1 MRWYPLRGVL
11 AIFLLWGWSGVL
23 AVFFLSMGDRVWEFG
38 GSFAGFSIVE
48 ALQELQHSNGF
59 IVGIWALMLGVFFGI
74 TLVVIPVILSSGF
87 IISFLLSGAPSLHH
101 FRRLFPGVTPRF
113 AINHPV
119 FVITDAIQGCA
130 DAHSAGGE
138 AKMLELSEVSGQLA
152 RVSRRLI
159 RSHRSRGAMPWKSH
173 RRAAVKEHAG
183 RVIGRLR
190 TVEQKLDRDPGP
202 ALAELGDLLLTIA
215 DRYAQGRLGALL
227 DDDLSDVV
235 PVRQRSGDAVRA
247 ALAVVL
253 TVGAVFA
260 VASLDLPQ
268 AIEGYAIAGAGA
280 VILVTVYGPQVI
292 AEFRR
297 RR

>member
-119 FVITDAIQGCA
+119 FVIADAIQGCA

-138 AKMLELSEVSGQLA
+138 VKMLEISEVSGQLA

-159 RSHRSRGAMPWKSH
+159 RSHRSRGQCRGNPT
-173 RRAAVKEHAG
+173 AV
-183 RVIGRLR
+183 
-190 TVEQKLDRDPGP
+190 
-202 ALAELGDLLLTIA
+202 
-215 DRYAQGRLGALL
+215 
-227 DDDLSDVV
+227 
-235 PVRQRSGDAVRA
+235 
-247 ALAVVL
+247 
-253 TVGAVFA
+253 
-260 VASLDLPQ
+260 LP
-268 AIEGYAIAGAGA
+268 
-280 VILVTVYGPQVI
+280 
-292 AEFRR
+292 
-297 RR
+297 